1 MKKILF
7 GLILSGALSVLL
19 FACKKEENKAWL
31 TNGTFFTS
39 ASNPLASSVST
50 IVLDSTSGGS
60 KKAITITWP
69 AVNYTAPV
77 VVTYTLQI
85 DSIKGT
91 FAKPINVNMATGT
104 SKSYTMGDFN
114 TLATSLGLVPG
125 TAGQLQI
132 RVKADV
138 IQTNGNTS
146 AVPTTLSN
154 VINVTV
160 TPYST
165 IPKPIYPVPAA
176 LFLVGDATGGGWSNP
191 VPVPTQQFTQIDPN
205 TFGIVAQLTG
215 GKQFLIL
222 PVNGD
227 WSHKYAIT
235 GAGDPAGGA
244 FVPDAANNMVGPT
257 STGLYKIIVDFVK
270 GTYTITPSNGLEVP
284 ANLYIVGDATAGGWA
299 NPVPT
304 PSQQFT
310 QLTSGEFSLTI
321 NLTAGASYLFLPVN
335 GDWGHK
341 YGGNSAT
348 GGALLADGAVSQ
360 NNTPAPGATGSYK
373 VYVNFFTKQYTVK

>member
-1 MKKILF
+1 MKKILY
-7 GLILSGALSVLL
+7 GLILTGALSVLL

-31 TNGTFFTS
+31 TNGTFFTA
-39 ASNPLASSVST
+39 ASNPLTSSVST
-50 IVLDSTSGGS
+50 IVLDSSSGGT
-60 KKAITITWP
+60 KKGITFTWP
-69 AVNYTAPV
+69 AVNYTSPV

-91 FAKPINVNMATGT
+91 FAKPVTVNMANAT

-114 TLATSLGLVPG
+114 TLAQSLGLVPG
-125 TAGQLQI
+125 TAGQLQM
-132 RVKADV
+132 RLKADV

-146 AVPTTLSN
+146 AVPTTISN
-154 VINVTV
+154 VINVTI

-176 LFLVGDATGGGWSNP
+176 LFLVGDATTGGWNNP

-205 TFGIVAQLTG
+205 TFGIVTQLTG

-257 STGLYKIIVDFVK
+257 TTGLYKIIVDFVK

-284 ANLYIVGDATAGGWA
+284 PNLYIVGDATAGGWN

-310 QLTSGEFSLTI
+310 QLTSGEFSITI
-321 NLTAGASYLFLPVN
+321 NLTSGASYLFLPLN

-348 GGALLADGAVSQ
+348 GGALLSDGAVPGS
-360 NNTPAPGATGSYK
+360 NTPAPSTTGSYK